1 MARQGVAVRAQ
12 ARRVQTEQHVARLDS
27 GWTELGALRDDAD
40 REAGHVEVAC
50 SHQSAVLGDLA
61 AEQGATRLAT
71 PLGDAGDDRF
81 DMGRVDRLDR
91 HVVEH
96 EQGRGTH
103 ADEVIDAH
111 GHEVDSD

>member
-1 MARQGVAVRAQ
+1 M
-12 ARRVQTEQHVARLDS
+12 
-27 GWTELGALRDDAD
+27 
-40 REAGHVEVAC
+40 
-50 SHQSAVLGDLA
+50 LGDLA